1 MDVAESTE
9 PVAQA
14 GVDLSRVIGDVDIS
28 LDSLGDDGRS
38 SSLSEIDDVSDNEPS
53 DVELPQPQQ
62 SVPEEVDSEAETERL
77 EDSPNN
83 HRLQPNIKLTGMSRF
98 ESSPSKLAQSTTYDE
113 MEEDEENELTKTPSK
128 TRRSSKPNGAS
139 ENIETP
145 VLDDAES
152 PHSHADVAGKKRK
165 RSQANED
172 LDTEMGDDDEPL
184 RKRRGSVG
192 ADEIQDEV
200 GGDVL
205 TTREETEEVGQHD
218 ASGKGTPLD
227 ETPDSAVPTIATR
240 GGKRGV
246 KKGKRKGRRARDT
259 DEDLENGAE
268 NTEDQLQED
277 EETGDV
283 ADDANDADA
292 VAKSE
297 EELARK
303 IAAIDALAVL
313 EKEFATL
320 REKIYD
326 ERIAKIDR
334 ELEQLTSPEPTHPE
348 LLRQLECLQRHRDK
362 KINYEHTLYQY
373 RMQSLMSRSLADR
386 AQIHSTYFQR
396 IRDTREK
403 HSTAVSKQFYAI
415 QHDRFKTEELGAHHY
430 IPFPTRRSQQISQQ
444 TAYNQEVSV
453 MAGVAKYVGF
463 PAAPTLSAARTTEI
477 DDDFDKMGISVEHR
491 PVVAPQS
498 GVRGG
503 ISSDMPRYTAAEET
517 HHEQQPIWANP
528 QYVQAN
534 RPAHLANLTS
544 FTTPAAQ
551 KRVIDIN
558 APNGSASTIADNAS
572 AANSSTGNTPYGI
585 EQDHRQHAAGQP
597 GTVDFDALDRKSGL
611 RSQSSSPLDVRK
623 GPSTNPT
630 HLFEARHEVPTR
642 NPGYSPPRFGL
653 FGASKR
659 ESSPPLSTSNKP
671 LGGIHSSGLMT
682 GSGPSRMI
690 AR

>member
-9 PVAQA
+9 PIAQT
-14 GVDLSRVIGDVDIS
+14 GVDLSRVIGDVDIA

-53 DVELPQPQQ
+53 DDELPPPQR

-83 HRLQPNIKLTGMSRF
+83 HRLQPNIKLTGASRF

-113 MEEDEENELTKTPSK
+113 MEEDEETELTETPSK
-128 TRRSSKPNGAS
+128 TRRSSKTNGTS

-145 VLDDAES
+145 ALEDVES
-152 PHSHADVAGKKRK
+152 PHSHTDVAGKKRK
-165 RSQANED
+165 RPQANED
-172 LDTEMGDDDEPL
+172 VDTEMGEDDEPL

-192 ADEIQDEV
+192 ADDIQDEA
-200 GGDVL
+200 GGDAL
-205 TTREETEEVGQHD
+205 TTRDENEEVGQHD
-218 ASGKGTPLD
+218 ASGKETPLD
-227 ETPDSAVPTIATR
+227 ETQDSAAPAAATR
-240 GGKRGV
+240 AAKRGV

-283 ADDANDADA
+283 ADDANDAEA
-292 VAKSE
+292 AAKSE

-303 IAAIDALAVL
+303 IAAIDALTVL

-326 ERIAKIDR
+326 EKIAKIDR

-362 KINYEHTLYQY
+362 KIHYEHTLYQY

-444 TAYNQEVSV
+444 AAYNQEVSV

-477 DDDFDKMGISVEHR
+477 DDDFEKMGISIEHR
-491 PVVAPQS
+491 PLVAPQS
-498 GVRGG
+498 GIRGG
-503 ISSDMPRYTAAEET
+503 ISSDLPRYTTAEES
-517 HHEQQPIWANP
+517 HHEQQPLWANP

-572 AANSSTGNTPYGI
+572 AANSSAANTPYGI
-585 EQDHRQHAAGQP
+585 DQDHRQQGAQP
-597 GTVDFDALDRKSGL
+597 GSVDFDALDRKSGF

-623 GPSTNPT
+623 GPSSNPA
-630 HLFEARHEVPTR
+630 HLFEARHEAPTR

-653 FGASKR
+653 FGTSKR
-659 ESSPPLSTSNKP
+659 EPSPPLSTSNKA

>member
-246 KKGKRKGRRARDT
+246 KK
-259 DEDLENGAE
+259 
-268 NTEDQLQED
+268 DQLQED

>member
-246 KKGKRKGRRARDT
+246 KK
-259 DEDLENGAE
+259 
-268 NTEDQLQED
+268 DQLQED

-297 EELARK
+297 EESVARK

>member
-297 EELARK
+297 EECKSIVSVCNDMFADSLAVARK

-320 REKIYD
+320 REK
-326 ERIAKIDR
+326 
-334 ELEQLTSPEPTHPE
+334 
-348 LLRQLECLQRHRDK
+348 
-362 KINYEHTLYQY
+362 
-373 RMQSLMSRSLADR
+373 
-386 AQIHSTYFQR
+386 
-396 IRDTREK
+396 
-403 HSTAVSKQFYAI
+403 
-415 QHDRFKTEELGAHHY
+415 
-430 IPFPTRRSQQISQQ
+430 
-444 TAYNQEVSV
+444 
-453 MAGVAKYVGF
+453 
-463 PAAPTLSAARTTEI
+463 
-477 DDDFDKMGISVEHR
+477 
-491 PVVAPQS
+491 
-498 GVRGG
+498 
-503 ISSDMPRYTAAEET
+503 
-517 HHEQQPIWANP
+517 
-528 QYVQAN
+528 
-534 RPAHLANLTS
+534 
-544 FTTPAAQ
+544 
-551 KRVIDIN
+551 
-558 APNGSASTIADNAS
+558 
-572 AANSSTGNTPYGI
+572 
-585 EQDHRQHAAGQP
+585 
-597 GTVDFDALDRKSGL
+597 
-611 RSQSSSPLDVRK
+611 
-623 GPSTNPT
+623 
-630 HLFEARHEVPTR
+630 
-642 NPGYSPPRFGL
+642 
-653 FGASKR
+653 
-659 ESSPPLSTSNKP
+659 
-671 LGGIHSSGLMT
+671 
-682 GSGPSRMI
+682 
-690 AR
+690 

>member
-1 MDVAESTE
+1 MDVAETTE
-9 PVAQA
+9 SIAQP
-14 GVDLSRVIGDVDIS
+14 GVDLSRVIGDVDIA

-53 DVELPQPQQ
+53 DDELPPPQR
-62 SVPEEVDSEAETERL
+62 SVPEEADSEAETERL

-83 HRLQPNIKLTGMSRF
+83 HRLQPNIKLTATSRF

-113 MEEDEENELTKTPSK
+113 MEEDEENELTETPSK
-128 TRRSSKPNGAS
+128 TRRSSKTNGGS

-145 VLDDAES
+145 TLDDAES

-165 RSQANED
+165 RPQANED
-172 LDTEMGDDDEPL
+172 VDTEMGEDDEPL

-192 ADEIQDEV
+192 ADDIQDEA
-200 GGDVL
+200 GGDAL

-218 ASGKGTPLD
+218 TSGKETPLD
-227 ETPDSAVPTIATR
+227 EAQDSAAPAVATR
-240 GGKRGV
+240 AAKRGV

-283 ADDANDADA
+283 ADDAHDAEA
-292 VAKSE
+292 AAKSE
-297 EELARK
+297 EECKSLVSVCDDLIADYWQWLEKLQPLTLLWCWKRNLRHFGKSKFDLARVE
-303 IAAIDALAVL
+303 ASMLML
-313 EKEFATL
+313 Y
-320 REKIYD
+320 RIYD
-326 ERIAKIDR
+326 EKIAKIDR

-444 TAYNQEVSV
+444 AAYNQEVSV

-477 DDDFDKMGISVEHR
+477 DDDFEKMGVSQFYLILWG
-491 PVVAPQS
+491 AF
-498 GVRGG
+498 
-503 ISSDMPRYTAAEET
+503 SS
-517 HHEQQPIWANP
+517 Q
-528 QYVQAN
+528 
-534 RPAHLANLTS
+534 
-544 FTTPAAQ
+544 
-551 KRVIDIN
+551 
-558 APNGSASTIADNAS
+558 
-572 AANSSTGNTPYGI
+572 
-585 EQDHRQHAAGQP
+585 
-597 GTVDFDALDRKSGL
+597 
-611 RSQSSSPLDVRK
+611 
-623 GPSTNPT
+623 
-630 HLFEARHEVPTR
+630 
-642 NPGYSPPRFGL
+642 
-653 FGASKR
+653 
-659 ESSPPLSTSNKP
+659 
-671 LGGIHSSGLMT
+671 
-682 GSGPSRMI
+682 
-690 AR
+690 